1 MYHAKGDF
9 KMLEILYE
17 DKFIIVCVKPIGA
30 SSEWTEEG
38 YDMVTILSDYRAD
51 RGEDDYIGV
60 IHRLDKGV
68 GGLMVYTK
76 RNDMAGVMSKQVA
89 DGTFKKEYLAI
100 CEGHADDSG
109 AMEDFLFHDSRRNK
123 TYTVKKE
130 RKGVKRALLEYE
142 TLDRKTAG
150 EFEFSRV
157 RVVLLTGRTHQIRAQ
172 FASRKMPLLG
182 DGKYGS
188 HNSNVPIALYS
199 HKLTFNHPKTGKVME
214 FVSEPDMK
222 GGAWKLFE

>member
-1 MYHAKGDF
+1 MP
-9 KMLEILYE
+9 EIIYE
-17 DKFIIVCVKPIGA
+17 DKFIIVCEKPIGA

-76 RNDMAGVMSKQVA
+76 RNDSAGIMSKNVA
-89 DGTFKKEYLAI
+89 DGSFKKEYLAI

-109 AMEDFLFHDSRRNK
+109 TMEDLLFHDSRRNK
-123 TYTVKKE
+123 TYIVKKE
-130 RKGVKRALLEYE
+130 RKGVKRAVLEYE
-142 TLDRKTAG
+142 TIDRRMLG
-150 EFEFSRV
+150 ECEISYVRV
-157 RVVLLTGRTHQIRAQ
+157 RLITGRTHQIRAQ

-182 DGKYGS
+182 DGKYGA
-188 HNSNVPIALYS
+188 HDSNLPIALFS
-199 HKLTFNHPKTGKVME
+199 HKLTFNHPKTGKQIE
-214 FVSEPDMK
+214 FTLEPNK
-222 GGAWKLFE
+222 NTGAWKYFK